1 MNNKIMNEYFKR
13 KSSEWNI
20 SDFLEECGIEEFKQK
35 IEVYLISLKTIAN
48 THQDKRS
55 KRAQE
60 LLDNYK
66 KASLFFRRT
75 KNIDKKFGGVAEGP

>member
-1 MNNKIMNEYFKR
+1 MNEYFKR

-35 IEVYLISLKTIAN
+35 IEVYLTSLRTIAN
-48 THQDKRS
+48 TQQDKRS
-55 KRAQE
+55 ERAQE

-66 KASLFFRRT
+66 KA
-75 KNIDKKFGGVAEGP
+75 